1 MFIYIHSV
9 LVCTPPPFCVGGWG
23 KGVEPPTNQIF
34 KKGGGVDRT
43 SSFREGVTFFRGGGV
58 AIFTP
63 KKIKSE
69 IFNDKKSL

>member
-9 LVCTPPPFCVGGWG
+9 LVCTPHPFCVGGE
-23 KGVEPPTNQIF
+23 GVEPPTNQIF
-34 KKGGGVDRT
+34 KKGGGLTGTQVLER
-43 SSFREGVTFFRGGGV
+43 GVGV